1 MPKKQKY
8 EREKAVMKAKDLIKN
23 PTNYTKATSYG
34 CTAYINNISFSKD
47 TGEIGFPSMKK
58 RLPKKHCM
66 TAIIP
71 LSQVKKNFL
80 IKKSEISIKV
90 YGK

>member
-1 MPKKQKY
+1 
-8 EREKAVMKAKDLIKN
+8 MKAKDLIKN
-23 PTNYTKATSYG
+23 PANYTKATSYG
-34 CTAYINNISFSKD
+34 CAAYINNISFSKD
-47 TGEIGFPSMKK
+47 TGEIVDGKSFLSMKK

-90 YGK
+90 YGKSKNLLR